1 MPTYEVDVY
10 IKYCTSYTVIA
21 EDEDEAVGKAYDH
34 FSDTKII
41 IDEDEY
47 ADCEVVG
54 VERID

>member
-10 IKYCTSYTVIA
+10 IKYSTSYTVIA
-21 EDEDEAVGKAYDH
+21 EDEDEAIDKALDH

-54 VERID
+54 VEEID